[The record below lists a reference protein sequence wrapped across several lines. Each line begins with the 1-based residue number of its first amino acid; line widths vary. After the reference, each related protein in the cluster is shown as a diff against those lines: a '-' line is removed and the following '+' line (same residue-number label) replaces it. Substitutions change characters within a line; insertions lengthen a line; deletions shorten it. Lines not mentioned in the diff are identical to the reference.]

1 MPVMIQ
7 ITGEN
12 AGQAIEEF
20 AALSTAFTGAVNT
33 VTAAA
38 PVQEEK
44 PKRQR
49 TTKTEPK
56 PESTKET
63 ESVEKTKDKST
74 AEVTGEGTGEDIP
87 TFEDLRAVGK
97 EKGATSDGKAAIR
110 ALLDEFESKSLSEV
124 PEEKRAAFLERL
136 KAL

>member
-63 ESVEKTKDKST
+63 ESVEKRKTSRL
-74 AEVTGEGTGEDIP
+74 
-87 TFEDLRAVGK
+87 LRLLV
-97 EKGATSDGKAAIR
+97 R
-110 ALLDEFESKSLSEV
+110 ALVRIYRPLKICV
-124 PEEKRAAFLERL
+124 P
-136 KAL
+136 

>member
-20 AALSTAFTGAVNT
+20 AALSTAFTGAANT

-38 PVQEEK
+38 LVVEDK

-49 TTKTEPK
+49 TTKTETK
-56 PESTKET
+56 PETTKEI
-63 ESVEKTKDKST
+63 EKVQETKEEST
-74 AEVTGEGTGEDIP
+74 AEESGDEIP
-87 TFEDLRAVGK
+87 TVVDLRAAGQ
-97 EKGATSDGKAAIR
+97 EKGKTPEGKKAIK

-124 PEEKRAAFLERL
+124 PEDKRAEFLKRL

>member
-20 AALSTAFTGAVNT
+20 AALSTAFTGAVNAT
-33 VTAAA
+33 VA
-38 PVQEEK
+38 PVVEEK
-44 PKRQR
+44 QKRQR
-49 TTKTEPK
+49 ATKPETKPETTKEIEK
-56 PESTKET
+56 VEETKNET
-63 ESVEKTKDKST
+63 SNEASGDE
-74 AEVTGEGTGEDIP
+74 IP
-87 TFEDLRAVGK
+87 TVVELRAAGQ
-97 EKGATSDGKAAIR
+97 EKGKTPEGKKAIK

-124 PEEKRAAFLERL
+124 PEEKRAEFLERL

>member
-20 AALSTAFTGAVNT
+20 AALSTAFTGAVST

-56 PESTKET
+56 PEATKET

-74 AEVTGEGTGEDIP
+74 GEGIP

-97 EKGATSDGKAAIR
+97 EKGAMPDGKAAIR

-124 PEEKRAAFLERL
+124 PDEKRTEFMKRL

>member
-38 PVQEEK
+38 PVVEDK

-49 TTKTEPK
+49 TTKTVTK
-56 PESTKET
+56 PETTKET
-63 ESVEKTKDKST
+63 ESVEEIENEAST
-74 AEVTGEGTGEDIP
+74 ETPGDGIP

-97 EKGATSDGKAAIR
+97 EKGQTADGKAAIR

-124 PEEKRAAFLERL
+124 PDGKRTEFMKRL